1 MSEASDTPRR
11 FRTLRKLRF
20 RAQIMT
26 TGRKR
31 LQGALPVPPPAPF
44 VCGVTRSGTTLLRL
58 MLDSHPDLAIPGE
71 THWVHRFIR
80 DMERGKMDANQAAD
94 FITESKRWQEFHLD
108 ADELRDRIAKLD
120 PLNAADV
127 VRVFYAMYSE
137 KEGKTRYGDKTPG
150 YVREMIRIQRVLPEA
165 RFIHVIRDG
174 RDVAVSHMRMN
185 WGPSTPAESAE
196 LWVTRISK
204 ARRLAP
210 RIEHYSE
217 IHFEDL
223 VTDAEGALRKVCA
236 FIDLDFDP
244 AMLDYHERAEERL
257 AEKAVDLVRKHGPTQ
272 PAAARMESHRLAK
285 EPPRQDRLGMWRR
298 KMSEAEIAEYEAIA
312 GPLLVE
318 LGYELSTG
326 TQPTRGV

>member
-1 MSEASDTPRR
+1 MSEAPSTGKR
-11 FRTLRKLRF
+11 FRTLRKLGY

-26 TGRKR
+26 TARKR
-31 LQGALPVPPPAPF
+31 LQGQLPVPPPAPF

-71 THWVHRFIR
+71 THWVARFIR
-80 DMERGKMDANQAAD
+80 DMERSRMDARQAAD
-94 FITESKRWQEFHLD
+94 FIIESKRWQEFHLD
-108 ADELRDRIAKLD
+108 ADEFRARVASLD
-120 PLNAADV
+120 SLNAPDV
-127 VRVFYAMYSE
+127 VRTFYAMYSE

-150 YVREMIRIQRVLPEA
+150 YVRDMLRIQRVLPEA
-165 RFIHVIRDG
+165 RFIHTIRDG

-185 WGPSTPAESAE
+185 WGPATPAESAE

-210 RIEHYSE
+210 RINHYSE

-223 VTDAEGALRKVCA
+223 VTDPEGTLRKVCA
-236 FIDLDFDP
+236 YLDLGYDP

-272 PAAARMESHRLAK
+272 PAEARMESHRLAK
-285 EPPRQDRLGMWRR
+285 EPPRADRLGMWR
-298 KMSEAEIAEYEAIA
+298 KKLNAAEVAEYEAIA
-312 GPLLVE
+312 GPLLEE
-318 LGYELSTG
+318 LGYELSG
-326 TQPTRGV
+326 